1 MVMRDHFAL
10 YYNIFKLPTD
20 RAIAI
25 TKRHIYWFIERKWA
39 MKDMLKEAMANG
51 DKRRIKTIN
60 KAIESLNTKKRLAEH
75 DLLILEGK
83 WH

>member
-20 RAIAI
+20 KAIEI

>member
-20 RAIAI
+20 RAIEI

-39 MKDMLKEAMANG
+39 MKDALNEAIARG

-75 DLLILEGK
+75 DLLILEG